1 MWKCKNIWRN
11 NRYWYKA
18 KLEGIKEIIIIFIYN
33 EKREELHFKI
43 VDKDNTE
50 LHKKKSFSFTPISRK
65 DHFKFII
72 KCVNEKDQIFDI
84 GSKIFPLDDIGS
96 QEEYLVQIV
105 IPEMDNPKVIYP
117 PDNPD
122 KIVAYINIKLFYI
135 CLIINIMK
143 H

>member
-1 MWKCKNIWRN
+1 M
-11 NRYWYKA
+11 
-18 KLEGIKEIIIIFIYN
+18 
-33 EKREELHFKI
+33 HFKI
-43 VDKDNTE
+43 VDKDNNE
-50 LHKKKSFSFTPISRK
+50 FHKKKSFSFKPISRK

-105 IPEMDNPKVIYP
+105 IPEMDNP
-117 PDNPD
+117 D